1 MPTNLRDINLH
12 DFSLIK
18 YLFNWIN

>member
-12 DFSLIK
+12 YFSLIK